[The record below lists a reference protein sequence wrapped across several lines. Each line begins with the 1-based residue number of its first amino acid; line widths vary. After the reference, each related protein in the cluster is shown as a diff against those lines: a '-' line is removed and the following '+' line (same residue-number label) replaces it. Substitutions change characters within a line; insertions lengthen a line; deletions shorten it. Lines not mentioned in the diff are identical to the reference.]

1 MTEKTV
7 SKELYDA
14 IVKIFNDK
22 STNGVYYNTHGY
34 DSASQLLYKNMQD
47 LFPEILDSYEFN
59 PVNDGNKYMAIANP
73 ETREYAYENFVIIPE
88 KFKFYYKK
96 TDSQNAKYLLRKEY
110 DVIFLEY
117 DWDDASLLT
126 KEEVIEA
133 GYNLDM
139 FYIE

>member
-47 LFPEILDSYEFN
+47 LFPEILDSDEFN

-73 ETREYAYENFVIIPE
+73 ETREYAYENFVIIPK

-96 TDSQNAKYLLRKEY
+96 TDSEGDLYSLNKGLNIITIEF
-110 DVIFLEY
+110 DNG
-117 DWDDASLLT
+117 DASLLT
-126 KEEVIEA
+126 KKEVIEA